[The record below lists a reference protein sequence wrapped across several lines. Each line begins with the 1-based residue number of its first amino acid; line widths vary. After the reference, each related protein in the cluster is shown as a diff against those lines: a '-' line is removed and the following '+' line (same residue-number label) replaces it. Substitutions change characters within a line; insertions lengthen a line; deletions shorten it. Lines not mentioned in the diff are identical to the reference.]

1 MAVQVRNDIS
11 ILEGER
17 RSIQLGRG
25 PGKRYAVTPESD
37 LRAAPVAGSGES
49 HGVSEAT
56 A

>member
-1 MAVQVRNDIS
+1 MAVHVRNGIS

-17 RSIQLGRG
+17 RSIQLGHG
-25 PGKRYAVTPESD
+25 PGKRYTITPESN

-49 HGVSEAT
+49 DGVSEAN